1 MFVVGIVFAKIL
13 GKLFDPE
20 KEDGMPIN
28 KLFDGNIETMRQ
40 ALSLRQERQGLIQS
54 NVANY
59 ETPGYMGQDFNF
71 AKVMESVMSGQG
83 ELALTDKGHMQL
95 DAMEASKT
103 REFASEKRP
112 VDLDQ
117 EMVKMAENQLM
128 FQVIAK
134 SIGKKFDGLRYA
146 IDEGGK

>member
-1 MFVVGIVFAKIL
+1 
-13 GKLFDPE
+13 
-20 KEDGMPIN
+20 MPIN
-28 KLFDGNIETMRQ
+28 KLFNGNIETMRQ
-40 ALSLRQERQGLIQS
+40 ALTLRHERQGLIQS
-54 NVANY
+54 NVANL
-59 ETPGYMGQDFNF
+59 ETPGYTGQDFNF
-71 AKVMESVMSGQG
+71 AKVMKSVMSGQG
-83 ELALTDKGHMQL
+83 ELARTHKGHMQL

-103 REFASEKRP
+103 RDLVNENRP

-134 SIGKKFDGLRYA
+134 SIGKKFDSLRYA

>member
-1 MFVVGIVFAKIL
+1 
-13 GKLFDPE
+13 
-20 KEDGMPIN
+20 
-28 KLFDGNIETMRQ
+28 
-40 ALSLRQERQGLIQS
+40 
-54 NVANY
+54 
-59 ETPGYMGQDFNF
+59 
-71 AKVMESVMSGQG
+71 
-83 ELALTDKGHMQL
+83 LALTNKGHMQL

-103 REFASEKRP
+103 REFNSEKRP

>member
-1 MFVVGIVFAKIL
+1 
-13 GKLFDPE
+13 
-20 KEDGMPIN
+20 MPIN

-40 ALSLRQERQGLIQS
+40 ALTLRQERQGLIQS
-54 NVANY
+54 NVANL
-59 ETPGYMGQDFNF
+59 ETPGYTGQDFNF
-71 AKVMESVMSGQG
+71 AKVMQSVMSGQG
-83 ELALTDKGHMQL
+83 ELARTNKGHMQL
-95 DAMEASKT
+95 DAMEAGRI

-128 FQVIAK
+128 FQALAK
-134 SIGKKFDGLRYA
+134 SIGKKFDSLRYA

>member
-1 MFVVGIVFAKIL
+1 
-13 GKLFDPE
+13 
-20 KEDGMPIN
+20 MPIN

-59 ETPGYMGQDFNF
+59 ETPGYAGQDFNF
-71 AKVMESVMSGQG
+71 AKVMQSVMSSQG
-83 ELALTDKGHMQL
+83 ELAITNKGHMQI
-95 DAMEASKT
+95 DAVESSRT
-103 REFASEKRP
+103 REFAQEKKP

-117 EMVKMAENQLM
+117 EMVNMAENQLM
-128 FQVIAK
+128 FQAVAK
-134 SIGKKFDGLRYA
+134 IIGKKFDGLRYA

>member
-1 MFVVGIVFAKIL
+1 
-13 GKLFDPE
+13 
-20 KEDGMPIN
+20 MPIN

-40 ALSLRQERQGLIQS
+40 ALTLRQERQGLIQS
-54 NVANY
+54 NVANL
-59 ETPGYMGQDFNF
+59 ETPGYTGQDFNF
-71 AKVMESVMSGQG
+71 AKVMQSVMSGQG
-83 ELALTDKGHMQL
+83 ELARTDKGHMQL

>member
-1 MFVVGIVFAKIL
+1 MTIWQIFRFRKG
-13 GKLFDPE
+13 E
-20 KEDGMPIN
+20 CMPIN
-28 KLFDGNIETMRQ
+28 KLFDGNIEAMRQ
-40 ALSLRQERQGLIQS
+40 ALTLRQERQGLIQS
-54 NVANY
+54 NVANL
-59 ETPGYMGQDFNF
+59 ETPGYTGQDFDF
-71 AKVMESVMSGQG
+71 ARVMQSVMRGQG
-83 ELALTDKGHMQL
+83 ELARTDKGHMQL
-95 DAMEASKT
+95 DDLEAGRT

>member
-1 MFVVGIVFAKIL
+1 MTIWQIFL
-13 GKLFDPE
+13 SGKG
-20 KEDGMPIN
+20 EDMPIN
-28 KLFDGNIETMRQ
+28 KLFDGNIEAMRQ
-40 ALSLRQERQGLIQS
+40 ALTLRQERQGLIQS
-54 NVANY
+54 NVANL
-59 ETPGYMGQDFNF
+59 ETPGYTGQDFDF
-71 AKVMESVMSGQG
+71 ARVMQSVMRGQG
-83 ELALTDKGHMQL
+83 ELARTNKGHMQL
-95 DAMEASKT
+95 DVLEAGRT

>member
-1 MFVVGIVFAKIL
+1 
-13 GKLFDPE
+13 
-20 KEDGMPIN
+20 MPIN
-28 KLFDGNIETMRQ
+28 KLFGGDIETMRQ
-40 ALSLRQERQGLIQS
+40 ALTLRQERQGLIQS

-59 ETPGYMGQDFNF
+59 ETPGYSGQDFNF
-71 AKVMESVMSGQG
+71 ARVMQSVMSGQG
-83 ELALTDKGHMQL
+83 ELARTDKAHLQL

-103 REFASEKRP
+103 REFANEQRP

-128 FQVIAK
+128 FQVVAK
-134 SIGKKFDGLRYA
+134 SIGKKFDALRYA